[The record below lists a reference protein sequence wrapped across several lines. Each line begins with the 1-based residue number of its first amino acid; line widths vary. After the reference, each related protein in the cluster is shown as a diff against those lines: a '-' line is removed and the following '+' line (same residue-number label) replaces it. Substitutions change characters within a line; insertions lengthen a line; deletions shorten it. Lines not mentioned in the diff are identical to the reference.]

1 MGKCNS
7 VSIVCLA
14 YAIVKV
20 IKHESVNV
28 DGARGGSQEDNESK
42 KIENIPA
49 LWHDNKL
56 FVHIIPRNRDLR
68 HVVKQVLDENLQ
80 SGRWL
85 VRQQAL
91 AIKMLKTFPKFDEA
105 TISIYLIL

>member
-1 MGKCNS
+1 MAQRTSFRIGKCNS

-49 LWHDNKL
+49 LWHDNTL

-68 HVVKQVLDENLQ
+68 HVVSRFWMRICKAVV
-80 SGRWL
+80 GW
-85 VRQQAL
+85 
-91 AIKMLKTFPKFDEA
+91 
-105 TISIYLIL
+105 

>member
-1 MGKCNS
+1 

-68 HVVKQVLDENLQ
+68 HVVKQVLV
-80 SGRWL
+80 